1 MVNKVIEYP
10 LDRTY
15 GALAEA
21 TRRGILV
28 SLRDGPAR
36 ITDLAAPLPISFAAV
51 ARHVGVLESAGLIER
66 DVRGRDHW
74 LTVHTAGLRPA
85 EEWIAEQVT
94 FWSVRADALAAR
106 LERRNR
112 PS

>member
-1 MVNKVIEYP
+1 M
-10 LDRTY
+10 
-15 GALAEA
+15 
-21 TRRGILV
+21 
-28 SLRDGPAR
+28 
-36 ITDLAAPLPISFAAV
+36 
-51 ARHVGVLESAGLIER
+51 
-66 DVRGRDHW
+66 
-74 LTVHTAGLRPA
+74 VHTAGLRLA